1 MHLHRLRDAF
11 CRDLR
16 RPLTAQRLHD
26 ATSGEPTLRPL
37 RTPDAMITLLHDR
50 NLPIGE
56 RNAVLAALLRTA
68 QRMRVPEVSTL
79 LIVAFHPGLVNL
91 CCHLRALAPKAHDSS
106 LAMLVLESFLETVHT
121 FPVETQAHSSTIGL
135 LFGTRRLV
143 LSELHQLKRARLRHP
158 APLDGQRDVP
168 SRTADPE
175 AVLVC
180 REVARE
186 ATFSA
191 LTEHLRVAG
200 LFPNS
205 SAEWIDLSDAMEC
218 ARRSPRATRTE
229 QEQREY
235 KRAQRAR
242 HRVLHGKNI
251 ETARDRLSSIREHLP
266 LLQQE
271 GWQ

>member
-37 RTPDAMITLLHDR
+37 RTPDAIITRLHDR
-50 NLPIGE
+50 TLPIGE

-68 QRMRVPEVSTL
+68 QQARLPEVSTL

-91 CCHLRALAPKAHDSS
+91 CCHLRALAPKANDSS

-143 LSELHQLKRARLRHP
+143 LAELHRRKRARLRTP
-158 APLDGQRDVP
+158 APLDGQREVP
-168 SRTADPE
+168 SCTADPE

-186 ATFSA
+186 VTFDA
-191 LTEHLRVAG
+191 LAKQLRVAG
-200 LFPNS
+200 LLPHGP
-205 SAEWIDLSDAMEC
+205 AEWIDLSGAMEC
-218 ARRSPRATRTE
+218 ARRTPRASRTE

-251 ETARDRLSSIREHLP
+251 ETARNRLSSIREHLP